1 MKRGIDLL
9 KVAIAVFAIHNSS
22 FIIHNSAW
30 ADSFRCGVETANKIA
45 AWSGEAKGG
54 GEIAAAFAAL
64 KEDDFDED
72 EEREAALKKV
82 TDAVFGSSEK
92 LADGDKAALREYL
105 YFTLAGIQPGH
116 KGGWD
121 DFELLPEPD
130 KRYKFVEA
138 TKTTSKGDIKSAWKY
153 EDGKCIWTFT
163 IPEGTKATVC
173 VNGMCK
179 RYTPGTYVLEIVK

>member
-9 KVAIAVFAIHNSS
+9 KVVVAVFAIHDSS
-22 FIIHNSAW
+22 FTIHNSAW

-45 AWSGEAKGG
+45 ASTAPAAKGTA
-54 GEIAAAFAAL
+54 IYKAFEAL
-64 KEDDFDED
+64 KDDDFDED
-72 EEREAALKKV
+72 EDREAAQKIV
-82 TDAVFGSSEK
+82 SDALLGKSEISSE
-92 LADGDKAALREYL
+92 DESTLRAYL

-153 EDGKCIWTFT
+153 EDGKCIWNFT